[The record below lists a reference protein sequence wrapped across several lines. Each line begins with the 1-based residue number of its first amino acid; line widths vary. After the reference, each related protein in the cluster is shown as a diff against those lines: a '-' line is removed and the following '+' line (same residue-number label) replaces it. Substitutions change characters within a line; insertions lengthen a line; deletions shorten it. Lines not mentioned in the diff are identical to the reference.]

1 MSEPGSTPAAEPPDL
16 GALVRVYRA
25 SSLKQLGLTLFSLLF
40 VCFGVADLL
49 GYAPCFPGSAFFVVV
64 RVVVGVLLIV
74 LGLFG
79 LWGAVFYLGRLRVRL
94 CEDGFVF
101 TDGRSV
107 RSVLWGDIDR
117 VHLTETEHTRNGR
130 IEGYSHRFEVFLK
143 YGGVIELND
152 TEIGGGEE
160 LGRAIMRE
168 VQRHELKQML
178 KAALEMETAGWR
190 EEAIAAFEALIQKS
204 PYNEIAEQARK
215 RIQQIRQT
223 MSPPG
228 EDR

>member
-1 MSEPGSTPAAEPPDL
+1 MSEPGATPAAEPPDL

-25 SSLKQLGLTLFSLLF
+25 SSLKQIGLTLFGIF
-40 VCFGVADLL
+40 FGYGGVALL
-49 GYAPCFPGSAFFVVV
+49 RGDIWLFPAWPFLAVSFGLFMAA
-64 RVVVGVLLIV
+64 
-74 LGLFG
+74 LGLLSIG
-79 LWGAVFYLGRLRVRL
+79 GALFYLSRLRVRL
-94 CEDGFVF
+94 FEDGFEYAL
-101 TDGRSV
+101 GRSV
-107 RSVLWGDIDR
+107 RAVRWGDIDR
-117 VHLTETEHTRNGR
+117 VHLTETEHTRNGQ
-130 IEGYSHRFEVFLK
+130 IEGYSHRFDVFLK

-152 TEIGGGEE
+152 TDLSGGEE
-160 LGRAIMRE
+160 LGRAILRE

-228 EDR
+228 EGR